1 MAEEKQNKSNLASN
15 AASAAAGAAAKKVA
29 GAAGKAATKAAGK
42 AGGAAL
48 KFLVANPVSL
58 IIIGVMIVIFAFG
71 FIITNW
77 NQVYFQG
84 YVGFEDAPEYADVA
98 ASQQDI
104 RASEEVQNYYTEDET
119 RYEGALAMIQP
130 MIDLYLSEIEE
141 DDDERWEASTY
152 SSLDDYEHVSYTVN
166 GTGDFTAENLFSRDE
181 LAEYL
186 TSYILDKG
194 TAEQLQ
200 RIENGGEDAVS
211 AISEL
216 ETRLFANELTMHST
230 WYCTSEEDMVVE
242 ESIDVLEDGS
252 EYLHYHCY
260 NTYSIA
266 AYEGTGIAYQSDGVE
281 WDTVKNDDDLDRVID
296 LYTSEEEGNTE
307 NVRTGLELYHN
318 SGTEVSSGDGTVS
331 PSIGSFFES
340 IGNFLSNILQSLWE
354 AFQRELS
361 ELKIVGP
368 VDKVTTLR
376 YGSSAYA
383 TSSYAG
389 RSAALAAIEL
399 CRNSQYVL
407 GGRNPNT
414 GVDCSGLVYVAY
426 MSIGYTDIAGN
437 SAAQRQQCNMLN
449 QLWDYSEWYDNRLPG
464 DLVLMRG
471 HVVMYVGT
479 TDDMRSYGVSNEI
492 IEEEG
497 LSSGVEYC
505 ISASTYNADKPGD
518 GVIFRTLESSISD
531 SRYIGIGR
539 PYESIDLEI
548 NADEQSLYTYFTTA
562 GMTPEGAAGLIGN
575 LVAESHLNPMATN
588 SSGYFGLAQWGPG
601 RKQNLIAFCE
611 QRGYAYTSITG
622 QVEFIIYEMQTSY
635 SGVWN
640 HLQSC
645 PSATFA
651 AQDIALKYEICIGG
665 DYTYTAPCYSTSEKL
680 QGLPSRITNAER
692 IYNTYAH
699 AVTWE

>member
-15 AASAAAGAAAKKVA
+15 AASAAAGAAAKKAA

-340 IGNFLSNILQSLWE
+340 I
-354 AFQRELS
+354 R
-361 ELKIVGP
+361 
-368 VDKVTTLR
+368 DR
-376 YGSSAYA
+376 
-383 TSSYAG
+383 
-389 RSAALAAIEL
+389 
-399 CRNSQYVL
+399 
-407 GGRNPNT
+407 
-414 GVDCSGLVYVAY
+414 
-426 MSIGYTDIAGN
+426 
-437 SAAQRQQCNMLN
+437 
-449 QLWDYSEWYDNRLPG
+449 
-464 DLVLMRG
+464 
-471 HVVMYVGT
+471 
-479 TDDMRSYGVSNEI
+479 
-492 IEEEG
+492 
-497 LSSGVEYC
+497 
-505 ISASTYNADKPGD
+505 
-518 GVIFRTLESSISD
+518 
-531 SRYIGIGR
+531 
-539 PYESIDLEI
+539 
-548 NADEQSLYTYFTTA
+548 
-562 GMTPEGAAGLIGN
+562 
-575 LVAESHLNPMATN
+575 
-588 SSGYFGLAQWGPG
+588 
-601 RKQNLIAFCE
+601 
-611 QRGYAYTSITG
+611 
-622 QVEFIIYEMQTSY
+622 
-635 SGVWN
+635 
-640 HLQSC
+640 
-645 PSATFA
+645 
-651 AQDIALKYEICIGG
+651 
-665 DYTYTAPCYSTSEKL
+665 
-680 QGLPSRITNAER
+680 
-692 IYNTYAH
+692 
-699 AVTWE
+699 